1 MARSF
6 ILGGISATGL
16 ATGKPFIQRIIRVGG
31 ESGHDRTAG
40 EGVGPYSSGDNFTVS
55 INGDGNLVCGT
66 QASPNWNSDNDG
78 GTAGNQG
85 LGGELLFVEFPATT
99 RTLSVQLEESN
110 SNGGGEIRLK
120 VMLAAEGQVV
130 RDLDSHGTVTTS
142 TDTMN
147 PLSNQ
152 NFIEIVDGQVATINA
167 RTKGVFILIQ
177 NYDGAGYA
185 AVGEAGHSADT
196 AVVLVTAILDHE
208 GFQGSNGV
216 QTTIAAGATSAGT
229 TDAVK
234 KIWPLSSGGSDGI
247 G

>member
-6 ILGGISATGL
+6 ILGGVSATGL

-31 ESGHDRTAG
+31 QGNQDRTAG
-40 EGVGPYSSGDNFTVS
+40 AGVGPYSSGDNFTVS
-55 INGDGNLVCGT
+55 INGDGNLVCGS
-66 QASPNWNSDNDG
+66 QNSPDWDADTG
-78 GTAGNQG
+78 GDG

-110 SNGGGEIRLK
+110 SAGAGEIRLK

-130 RDLDSHGTVTTS
+130 RDLDSNGTVTTS

-177 NYDGAGYA
+177 NYAAAGYA
-185 AVGEAGHSADT
+185 ADGEAGQAGDT

-234 KIWPLSSGGSDGI
+234 KIWPLSSSGSDGI